1 MTKRPSEEADPDPGP
16 PADLSPLSRLAP
28 ELAATLAAVASD
40 IALVVDAD
48 GTIRNVAVAERGSP
62 VPAAADWVGRRWA
75 DTVTESTRPKIELLL
90 DETKVRGLSQRREV
104 TLRCATGNDIPVAY
118 TAIRLGEHG
127 PLLAVGR
134 DLRAI
139 AAIQQRFVESQK
151 QMERDYWR
159 RRQAEARYRVLFQ
172 VATDAVLVVD
182 AQTHRVVEANRA
194 AARLF
199 ETTTAALTGS
209 EAAGGFGAA
218 SRQAIDDLLTA
229 AQTQGRAAEIRVR
242 SDLGNLLISAA
253 PFHAEGL
260 PLLLLRVRAAELADD
275 AAGSLARRAELV
287 ERTPDAI
294 VVTDTG
300 GRIRIANPAFL
311 SLCELAADADVTGR
325 ALGEW
330 IGQSSRELAE
340 LLDAAQ
346 RHGIAA
352 PMVTRLRAGA
362 EAQTE
367 IEITAALM
375 PEGDQDSIG
384 ITIRRR
390 PPRSSRE
397 DAAYDDLARAIER
410 LASRLGN
417 LRLPTLMR
425 EGSDVVERHLLKAA
439 LERSADD
446 TAAAELLGISEE
458 SLLLRLQRH
467 GLRPGGELTAIGS

>member
-1 MTKRPSEEADPDPGP
+1 MTKRPSEQADPDLGP
-16 PADLSPLSRLAP
+16 PADLSALSRLAP
-28 ELAATLAAVASD
+28 ELASTLAAVASD

-48 GTIRNVAVAERGSP
+48 GTIRNVAVAERSGP
-62 VPAAADWVGRRWA
+62 VPAAADWVGRRWV
-75 DTVTESTRPKIELLL
+75 DTVTENTRPKIELLL
-90 DETKVRGLSQRREV
+90 DETRARGLSQRREV
-104 TLRCATGNDIPVAY
+104 TLRCATGNDIPIAY

-139 AAIQQRFVESQK
+139 AAIQQRFVESQQ

-199 ETTTAALTGS
+199 DATTESLAGR
-209 EAAGGFGAA
+209 EAAASFGAA
-218 SRQAIDDLLTA
+218 SRQALDDLLTA
-229 AQTQGRAAEIRVR
+229 AQTQARAVEIRVR
-242 SDLGNLLISAA
+242 SEHGSFVVSAT
-253 PFHAEGL
+253 PFHAEGQ
-260 PLLLLRVRAAELADD
+260 PLLLLRIRTADLADD

-294 VVTDTG
+294 VVADTG

-311 SLCELAADADVTGR
+311 ALCDLPPDVDVAGR
-325 ALGEW
+325 ALSEW
-330 IGQSSRELAE
+330 IGHGPREVAE
-340 LLDAAQ
+340 LLETARRQ
-346 RHGIAA
+346 GIVA
-352 PMVTRLRAGA
+352 PVITQLRAGSEPA
-362 EAQTE
+362 E
-367 IEITAALM
+367 IEITAGLM
-375 PEGDQDSIG
+375 PEGEQDSIG

-390 PPRSSRE
+390 VLRSARE
-397 DAAYDDLARAIER
+397 DAVFDDLARAVER

-425 EGSDVVERHLLKAA
+425 EGTDLVERHLLQAA
-439 LERSADD
+439 LARAADEAG
-446 TAAAELLGISEE
+446 AAQLLGISEE
-458 SLLLRLQRH
+458 SLLLRLRRH
-467 GLRPGGELTAIGS
+467 GLRPGGDLTAVES